1 MGFPSSVKGG
11 GIMDESTRAKIQKLR
26 ELVWGKDIP
35 HSTVPEYREWHEA
48 CQEILS
54 FIDRELLSGEAE
66 RNKGCEY
73 CRGWDSRCGANYCP
87 MCGKR
92 LEVEHGDPS

>member
-1 MGFPSSVKGG
+1 
-11 GIMDESTRAKIQKLR
+11 MDESTRAKIQKLR

-54 FIDRELLSGEAE
+54 FIDRELLSGEDAQIFMHTDKSDLMKTE
-66 RNKGCEY
+66 CKMVL
-73 CRGWDSRCGANYCP
+73 A
-87 MCGKR
+87 KAK
-92 LEVEHGDPS
+92 EVLGDGEVR